1 VQASDI
7 LPFDPSARVVLPVS
21 AAVKAPRFSPSR
33 HWSNSQI
40 VREVLDSFAH
50 TPLRPAP
57 RVVADHNSES
67 IVMEGVEIRRTMRTG
82 SHVVRQNSTAAL
94 DVDHTPAPLAFEV
107 VADTTL
113 ASEAAAALDRL
124 ATQTVRARR
133 RAVPAPSADRSH
145 VAWFAIVMLVISLG
159 ALALAAW
166 H

>member
-1 VQASDI
+1 VQAANCDDTFSRRQF
-7 LPFDPSARVVLPVS
+7 LPAS
-21 AAVKAPRFSPSR
+21 AAVKGPRFSPSR
-33 HWSNSQI
+33 DWSNSQI

-57 RVVADHNSES
+57 RIVADHNSES
-67 IVMEGVEIRRTMRTG
+67 IVMEGAEIRRTMRTG

-133 RAVPAPSADRSH
+133 RALPAPSAAPSTWYW
-145 VAWFAIVMLVISLG
+145 VVGVCMLVG
-159 ALALAAW
+159 FAAGVRAVLP
-166 H
+166 